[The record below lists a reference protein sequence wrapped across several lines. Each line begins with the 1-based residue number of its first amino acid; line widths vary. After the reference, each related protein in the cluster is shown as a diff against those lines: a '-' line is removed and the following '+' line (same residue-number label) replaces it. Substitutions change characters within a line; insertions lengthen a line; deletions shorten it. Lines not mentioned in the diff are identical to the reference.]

1 MNVDDY
7 KITEK
12 DMAGKGVSPQPNPME
27 LPEAEAKAVF
37 DQLVKEVVVPFFN
50 KFVEAFANVDLT
62 SDADKPISTATQE
75 ALDKKVDKAY
85 KTGSQSEYKVLS
97 DNNFD
102 DNSKENLA
110 LATRDRHTHANKN
123 LLDKFTQAFIDNIL
137 FKDNEEEYFPTN
149 KFNPATV
156 DYVDRKVIAIGAAD
170 MQKSIYDPNGKETDI
185 FAYIDNAVLITD
197 SSTGDKYFLGID
209 GGGLFLEKV
218 DEAAL
223 VARHN
228 ADAAAHDE
236 MVIDGN
242 AIPASSGE
250 TLAEHEV
257 NPDAHRNLS
266 IDGNR

>member
-1 MNVDDY
+1 MDV
-7 KITEK
+7 EK
-12 DMAGKGVSPQPNPME
+12 FVVKESDMAGKGVSAQPNPME
-27 LPEAEAKAVF
+27 KPEAEAKAVF
-37 DQLVKEVVVPFFN
+37 DQLMKEVMVPFFN
-50 KFVEAFANVDLT
+50 RFVREFAKVDLT
-62 SDADKPISTATQE
+62 SDADKPISTATQA

-110 LATRDRHTHANKN
+110 LATSDRHTHDNKA
-123 LLDKFTQAFIDNIL
+123 LLDKFTQAFINNIL
-137 FKDNEEEYFPTN
+137 FKDNTEEYFPTN

-197 SSTGDKYFLGID
+197 TSTGQKYFWGMD
-209 GGGLFLEKV
+209 SGGLFLQKF
-218 DEAAL
+218 DETAL

-242 AIPASSGE
+242 AIPASGGE

-257 NPDAHRNLS
+257 NPDAHRNLN
-266 IDGNR
+266 IDGNV

>member
-1 MNVDDY
+1 MEVENY
-7 KITEK
+7 IINEK
-12 DMAGKGVSPQPNPME
+12 DMEGKGVSPQSNPME
-27 LPEAEAKAVF
+27 LPEADAKAVF

-50 KFVEAFANVDLT
+50 RFVKAFEDVDLT
-62 SDADKPISTATQE
+62 SDAKKPISEATQT

-102 DNSKENLA
+102 DNSKDNLA
-110 LATRDRHTHANKN
+110 LATHDRHTHENKSF
-123 LLDKFTQAFIDNIL
+123 LDQITQGFMDNVL
-137 FKDNEEEYFPTN
+137 FKDNEEEYLPKH

-156 DYVDRKVIAIGAAD
+156 DYVDRKVIAIGGAD
-170 MQKSIYDPNGKETDI
+170 MNKSVYDPNSHETDI
-185 FAYIDNAVLITD
+185 FAYVDNAVLITD
-197 SSTGDKYFLGID
+197 SSTGKKYFWGMD
-209 GGGLFLEKV
+209 SGGLFLQEF

-223 VARHN
+223 VAKHN

-242 AIPASSGE
+242 ALSASSGD

-257 NPDAHRNLS
+257 NPEAHRNLS
-266 IDGNR
+266 IDGNG

>member
-1 MNVDDY
+1 MLD
-7 KITEK
+7 
-12 DMAGKGVSPQPNPME
+12 G
-27 LPEAEAKAVF
+27 F
-37 DQLVKEVVVPFFN
+37 DQ
-50 KFVEAFANVDLT
+50 D
-62 SDADKPISTATQE
+62 
-75 ALDKKVDKAY
+75 
-85 KTGSQSEYKVLS
+85 
-97 DNNFD
+97 
-102 DNSKENLA
+102 
-110 LATRDRHTHANKN
+110 
-123 LLDKFTQAFIDNIL
+123 FIDNIL
-137 FKDNEEEYFPTN
+137 FKDNTEEYFPTN

-185 FAYIDNAVLITD
+185 FAYVDNAVLITD
-197 SSTGDKYFLGID
+197 SSTGKKYFWCID
-209 GGGLFLEKV
+209 SGGLFWQEF

-242 AIPASSGE
+242 AIPASGGE

>member
-1 MNVDDY
+1 MDVDKY

-62 SDADKPISTATQE
+62 SDADKPISTATKE

-110 LATRDRHTHANKN
+110 LAIRDRHIHINKD
-123 LLDKFTQAFIDNIL
+123 LLDTFTQSFIDNIL
-137 FKDNEEEYFPTN
+137 FKDNTEEYFPTH

-156 DYVDRKVIAIGAAD
+156 DYVDKKVVAIGAAD
-170 MQKSIYDPNGKETDI
+170 MTKSVYDPNGKATDI
-185 FAYIDNAVLITD
+185 FAYVDNAVLITD
-197 SSTGDKYFLGID
+197 SSTGEKYFWGVD
-209 GGGLFLEKV
+209 SGGLFFQLF

-236 MVIDGN
+236 MVVDGN
-242 AIPASSGE
+242 TLSASGGE

-266 IDGNR
+266 IDGNV